1 MQDGHTLTN
10 KRTFKKMDKQKLI
23 SLGITAAALFAA
35 YRFIPNQA
43 VKAAVLGVAGVVIVK
58 NTPIVNR
65 YIAV

>member
-1 MQDGHTLTN
+1 M
-10 KRTFKKMDKQKLI
+10 I

-43 VKAAVLGVAGVVIVK
+43 VKAAVLGVAGVVVVK
-58 NTPIVNR
+58 NTPVINK